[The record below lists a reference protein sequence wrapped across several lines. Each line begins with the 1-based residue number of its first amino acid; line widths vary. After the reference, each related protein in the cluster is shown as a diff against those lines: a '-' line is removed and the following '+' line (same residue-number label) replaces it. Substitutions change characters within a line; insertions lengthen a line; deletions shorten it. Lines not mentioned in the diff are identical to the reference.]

1 MRWVQLTICTLARL
15 CDFTN
20 YVRLVRSEVLTLSE
34 QDYVEAA
41 KAGGSSGFRI
51 ILSHIIPNAI
61 GVIIVNTTLNIAKI
75 IIYESTLS
83 FLGLGMPAPQPEW
96 GQMLSEAREF
106 MRKAPHLMA
115 FPALSIIV
123 TACSVNL
130 IGDGL
135 RDALDPHLKS

>member
-1 MRWVQLTICTLARL
+1 M
-15 CDFTN
+15 FG
-20 YVRLVRSEVLTLSE
+20 LVRSEVLTLSE

-83 FLGLGMPAPQPEW
+83 LGPRYAGPPAGVGADAFGGSRIYEKSASFDGIPRTIYHCY
-96 GQMLSEAREF
+96 GLLSESYRRWSARCVG
-106 MRKAPHLMA
+106 PA
-115 FPALSIIV
+115 FEVIRYATGEEL
-123 TACSVNL
+123 
-130 IGDGL
+130 
-135 RDALDPHLKS
+135 